1 MTDTYRELF
10 RSAGRDLDD
19 YVKLIPLDAN
29 YRVTFGDGDA
39 LTIRRT
45 LPELVKELERIEPG
59 VTPRFYRFLED
70 ACHKYRLGRSEF
82 VERDFEKAGDFFG
95 VRNLRLLLK
104 TRAVNN
110 YYRRVSKFFAS
121 DKLRQAFSLQTMYL
135 GLSPFEAPAV
145 YSLLPYTELAEDGLW
160 FPEGGMYSLIEAME
174 RLATELGVRF
184 HLNSPVERVVVTKGR
199 ATGVRVNGEE
209 FEADAVLANAD
220 LPYAYRELLG
230 GAADGDFKLRKREK
244 LQYTASAFML
254 YLGVDGKLG
263 DMVHHNFYLSGRY
276 EENFEAIFRDH
287 TLPDD
292 PSFYAVVPTKT
303 EPRMAP
309 DGMES
314 LFVLV
319 PVPHLGPNV
328 DWDRD
333 GGRLQGEGLRVA
345 GAPVRAR
352 PWARGLREGEDAGR
366 LAGRVQPGGGGCV
379 RHRARHLPGRILPPA
394 DGVEGGRRHVLRRC
408 EHQARHGGAAGY
420 HRREARGRPHRARG
434 RRPVRLDPAGGK
446 KLDGGLSL
454 AEAYELCRKVQ
465 KAHSRTYYFS
475 TRLFPPRSGR
485 GCMLCTPSCATPMR
499 SWTHPHDLPLDAQLA
514 VLEEFEA
521 ETMEA
526 VSGEEVPN
534 PILRAYADTVRRC
547 GIDPE
552 DHSRLHEE
560 HEDGHPRLPLP
571 DVFRPRDVHLRE
583 RRRGRPHDVQG
594 RRGG

>member
-1 MTDTYRELF
+1 VGALAALSASPNKRVAVIGAGMGGLAAAIRLAASGFEVDVFEKNAQVGGRVGRLEAGGFTFDTGPSLLLMTDTYRELF
-10 RSAGRDLDD
+10 HYAGRDLEDS
-19 YVKLIPLDAN
+19 VKLVPLDAN
-29 YRVTFGDGDA
+29 YRVTFGDGDI

-45 LPELVKELERIEPG
+45 LPELIKELERIEPG

-104 TRAVNN
+104 TKATNN

-199 ATGVRVNGEE
+199 ARGVRVNGGEI
-209 FEADAVLANAD
+209 EADAVLANAD

-230 GAADGDFKLRKREK
+230 GTADGDFKLRRRGK
-244 LQYTASAFML
+244 LEYTASAFML
-254 YLGVDGKLG
+254 YLGVDSKLG
-263 DMVHHNFYLSGRY
+263 DMVHHNFYLSEHY
-276 EENFEAIFRDH
+276 KENFRAIFKDH
-287 TLPDD
+287 ALPDD

-333 GGRLQGEGLRVA
+333 G
-345 GAPVRAR
+345 
-352 PWARGLREGEDAGR
+352 DAFK
-366 LAGRVQPGGGGCV
+366 
-379 RHRARHLPGRILPPA
+379 
-394 DGVEGGRRHVLRRC
+394 E
-408 EHQARHGGAAGY
+408 
-420 HRREARGRPHRARG
+420 
-434 RRPVRLDPAGGK
+434 
-446 KLDGGLSL
+446 
-454 AEAYELCRKVQ
+454 KVY
-465 KAHSRTYYFS
+465 A
-475 TRLFPPRSGR
+475 L
-485 GCMLCTPSCATPMR
+485 
-499 SWTHPHDLPLDAQLA
+499 
-514 VLEEFEA
+514 LE
-521 ETMEA
+521 
-526 VSGEEVPN
+526 
-534 PILRAYADTVRRC
+534 RRC
-547 GIDPE
+547 GLDRGRVVYEKVRTPLDWRDE
-552 DHSRLHEE
+552 YNLEE
-560 HEDGHPRLPLP
+560 GAAFGIGHGIFQ
-571 DVFRPRDVHLRE
+571 VGYFRPPMVSKSVDRMYFVGASTRPGTGVPLVTIGARLVADRIGRE
-583 RRRGRPHDVQG
+583 V
-594 RRGG
+594 GGS